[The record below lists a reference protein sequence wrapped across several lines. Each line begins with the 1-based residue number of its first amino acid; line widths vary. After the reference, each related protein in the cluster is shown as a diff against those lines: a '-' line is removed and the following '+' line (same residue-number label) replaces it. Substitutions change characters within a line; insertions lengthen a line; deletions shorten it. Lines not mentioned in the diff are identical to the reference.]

1 MLPSYRTILVYRFVS
16 LQPRRCTCT
25 NSFLLM
31 FGVLQVH
38 IGTYQLE
45 YFSQCVVYTSSSSIW
60 IIIGPIIGVAV
71 FLLILI
77 IVVYIIVKKMRSPQ
91 VERVAPSK
99 TKWFMDEPQVG
110 VVPGYFGVAKRMM
123 FGQPK
128 FGDESSE
135 GYDKVIDRPS
145 GAYSKSV
152 MQGSYAR
159 SMPNNEDPSRVASD
173 GFPWSK
179 RQRPFGYLVR
189 PSHRISYTRPSKP
202 SHFDV
207 IVGIE
212 SAKKEVE
219 PMLKWDKLNNSL
231 AGSSRQSGEYSKAI
245 PDVNDAYTRNTSDMP
260 DTVRVQNDYTPV
272 GSITTNTD
280 RVRPHL
286 NMDVIPEGS
295 EDVVGS
301 KPNAAGKSIPLK
313 SFGGA
318 QSMVSFNG
326 GKTRINGE
334 DPFGTIGSASSLE
347 EGYSRTIPHPS
358 SPHVHHSR
366 RDTLYAP
373 DENPYARPSPSKSK
387 TRTMYD
393 PSEPRGIG
401 DGMDKQSSFDGKRRT
416 LFSGDPHHSF
426 GSFPHGVELSG
437 SGESGG
443 ANKGRYDDIA
453 GNSIEMATLEKSK
466 KHSLFPEVRNLPRGS
481 NPEEDD
487 AGLNP
492 ATLARLKR
500 GTIYADSEDPYAID
514 VPPDYG
520 SEDGLDVPRRGT
532 DPVDPPVQRSSRGTG
547 FIDEDKV

>member
-1 MLPSYRTILVYRFVS
+1 
-16 LQPRRCTCT
+16 
-25 NSFLLM
+25 M

-60 IIIGPIIGVAV
+60 IIIGPIIGGIV

-77 IVVYIIVKKMRSPQ
+77 IVVYIVVKKRRSLQ
-91 VERVAPSK
+91 VEKVVPSK
-99 TKWFMDEPQVG
+99 TKWFMDDEPQVG

-123 FGQPK
+123 FRQPK

-135 GYDKVIDRPS
+135 GYDKVLDRSS

-152 MQGSYAR
+152 MQGSYSR
-159 SMPNNEDPSRVASD
+159 SMSNNEDPSRVASE

-179 RQRPFGYLVR
+179 HHRPFGYLVR
-189 PSHRISYTRPSKP
+189 PSNRISYTRPSKP

-231 AGSSRQSGEYSKAI
+231 TGSSRQSGEYSKAI
-245 PDVNDAYTRNTSDMP
+245 PDVNDAYTRNISDMP
-260 DTVRVQNDYTPV
+260 NTVRVHNDYTTPV
-272 GSITTNTD
+272 GSITSNTD

-286 NMDVIPEGS
+286 NMEVIPEGS

-301 KPNAAGKSIPLK
+301 KPTAAGMSIPVK

-334 DPFGTIGSASSLE
+334 DPFGTIGSASSVE
-347 EGYSRTIPHPS
+347 EGYSRTIPRPS
-358 SPHVHHSR
+358 SPHVLHSR
-366 RDTLYAP
+366 RDTLHAP
-373 DENPYARPSPSKSK
+373 DENPYARPSPSKSVIRSN

-393 PSEPRGIG
+393 PSETRSIG
-401 DGMDKQSSFDGKRRT
+401 DGMEKQSSFDGKRET
-416 LFSGDPHHSF
+416 LFPGDPHHPF

-437 SGESGG
+437 SGESSG
-443 ANKGRYDDIA
+443 ANKGRYDNIA
-453 GNSIEMATLEKSK
+453 GNSIEMSTLEKSK
-466 KHSLFPEVRNLPRGS
+466 RHSLFPEVRNLSRG
-481 NPEEDD
+481 NYLENDG
-487 AGLNP
+487 AGLNQS
-492 ATLARLKR
+492 TLVKLKR

-520 SEDGLDVPRRGT
+520 SEDGLDVPRTGA
-532 DPVDPPVQRSSRGTG
+532 DPVDPPVQRTSRGASL
-547 FIDEDKV
+547 IDEDEIYSKHINN